1 MNPQNYASLE
11 ASKLLEDAGI
21 LKRNPEIG
29 DRVSV
34 NCEGDIHEGFV
45 VNIDK
50 NSSDIEVRFDG
61 CEETSW
67 MEHWEANM
75 LYSMAEVWRELY
87 DCYGSISGL
96 RRKTIM
102 SVEGLAVAGYSID
115 GTFVSGHAF
124 TSENPTEIF
133 PAEEIIDGIA

>member
-1 MNPQNYASLE
+1 MNPLNYASLE
-11 ASKLLEDAGI
+11 ASKRLSEAGI

-67 MEHWEANM
+67 MEHWEANI
-75 LYSMAEVWRELY
+75 LYSMAEVWRELINDTLY
-87 DCYGSISGL
+87 LGCTKNITHAGSLVGDVMTEFS
-96 RRKTIM
+96 
-102 SVEGLAVAGYSID
+102 SD
-115 GTFVSGHAF
+115 
-124 TSENPTEIF
+124 NPTDALINLL
-133 PAEEIIDGIA
+133 IWTRKKRI